1 MYKTMGKNK
10 LPMRKGFYIVG
21 VLLLLLASC
30 TGDKEAREVLDRAEA
45 VMESC
50 PDSAYAELQSL
61 FDGDQESPSLGGVRG
76 GPRTILLLADATN
89 KLCKQMPS
97 DTLFQEVVDYYDHH
111 GDANQRM
118 KAYYL
123 MGCIY
128 RDRHEAPMA
137 LQWYLDAVEQAD
149 TLDADCDYLT
159 LLSVYG
165 QMADVYH
172 SQVMP
177 IEEISAY
184 NQYSRCAA
192 KINNTYEY
200 IRGIELQL
208 NAYNL
213 LSDTA
218 KILTLTDSVHDL
230 YLQAGMPQAAAS
242 VYTPAIYLYIVKRDY
257 PKAKQLMDIFEQQ
270 SGLFDEEGNIEPH
283 REGYYLSKGQYYQ
296 GINQFDSAVYYYRR
310 VQQYGYYMMA
320 YNGLFSVY
328 WQQQKMDSVVKYSL
342 LYRQSLKDNAKTQQ
356 QEAMVMVKAMY
367 DYNRQQ
373 KIANEKEIELIR
385 RTNLFIY
392 IIIGV
397 VLLAALYS
405 VWHIRNKR
413 AAKEAMRK
421 KEQLYADTLHSAKAL
436 LASKE
441 KELEELTQRNLSLEE
456 RESILRQEIA
466 DAKTRIKVLESSTPM
481 QELLPH
487 NQEEEMLADPV
498 VVRFH
503 QSAYSIEKTQ
513 RLTQDDWDELSQLIE
528 NRLPRLYASIA
539 NNERLT
545 PEKKM
550 IVFLVRLKFK
560 NSEIMNLLGLP
571 KPQMITNRITKLN
584 QQLYGKK
591 TAKDFYNNLRE
602 LLPLT

>member
-1 MYKTMGKNK
+1 MYNTMGKNK

-21 VLLLLLASC
+21 VLLLLLAAC
-30 TGDKEAREVLDRAEA
+30 TGDKEVREVLDRAEA

-50 PDSAYAELQSL
+50 PDSAYAELQTL
-61 FDGDQESPSLGGVRG
+61 FDGDQDSPSLGGVRG
-76 GPRTILLLADATN
+76 GPRTILLLAEATN
-89 KLCKQMPS
+89 KLYKQMPS
-97 DTLFQEVVDYYDHH
+97 DTVFQEVVDYYDRH
-111 GDANQRM
+111 GNANERM

-159 LLSVYG
+159 LMRIYG
-165 QMADVYH
+165 QMADIYY
-172 SQVMP
+172 SQLMP
-177 IEEISAY
+177 MEVIEAN

-192 KINNTYEY
+192 KINHTYEY
-200 IRGIELQL
+200 ICGIEQQL
-208 NAYNL
+208 NAFNL
-213 LSDTA
+213 LGDTA

-242 VYTPAIYLYIVKRDY
+242 VYPTAIYIYLAKKDY
-257 PKAKQLMDIFEQQ
+257 SKAKQLMDIFEQQ
-270 SGLFDEEGNIEPH
+270 SGLFDKEGNIEPH
-283 REGYYLSKGQYYQ
+283 REGYYLSKGQYFQ

-310 VQQYGYYMMA
+310 VQQYGYFMMA

-328 WQQQKMDSVVKYSL
+328 WQQQNMDSVVKYSL
-342 LYRQSLKDNAKTQQ
+342 MYRQSLKDNAKIQQ
-356 QEAMVMVKAMY
+356 QDAMVMVKAMY

-373 KIANEKEIELIR
+373 KIANEKAIALIR

-397 VLLAALYS
+397 VLLVVLYS
-405 VWHIRNKR
+405 VWYIRNRR

-441 KELEELTQRNLSLEE
+441 KELEELTQRTLSMEE

-498 VVRFH
+498 VVKFH
-503 QSAYSIEKTQ
+503 QSAYSVEKTQ
-513 RLTQDDWDELSQLIE
+513 RLTQDDWDELSQLVE

-560 NSEIMNLLGLP
+560 NSEMMNLLGLP

-584 QQLYGKK
+584 QRLYGKK
-591 TAKDFYNNLRE
+591 TAKDFYNNLKE
-602 LLPLT
+602 TLPLI

>member
-1 MYKTMGKNK
+1 MYNTMGKNK

-21 VLLLLLASC
+21 VLLLLLAAC
-30 TGDKEAREVLDRAEA
+30 TGDKEVREVLDRAEA

-50 PDSAYAELQSL
+50 PDSAYAELQTL
-61 FDGDQESPSLGGVRG
+61 FDGDQDSPSLGGVRG
-76 GPRTILLLADATN
+76 GPRTILLLAEATN
-89 KLCKQMPS
+89 KLYKQMPS
-97 DTLFQEVVDYYDHH
+97 DTVFQEVVDYYDRH
-111 GDANQRM
+111 GNANERM

-159 LLSVYG
+159 LMRIYG
-165 QMADVYH
+165 QMADIYY
-172 SQVMP
+172 SQLMP
-177 IEEISAY
+177 MEVIEAN

-192 KINNTYEY
+192 KINHTYEY
-200 IRGIELQL
+200 ICGIEQQL
-208 NAYNL
+208 NAFNL
-213 LSDTA
+213 LGDTA

-242 VYTPAIYLYIVKRDY
+242 VYPTAIYIYLAKKDY
-257 PKAKQLMDIFEQQ
+257 SKAKQLMDIFEQQ
-270 SGLFDEEGNIEPH
+270 SGLFDKEGNIEPH
-283 REGYYLSKGQYYQ
+283 REGYYLSKGQYFQ

-310 VQQYGYYMMA
+310 VQQYGYFMTA

-328 WQQQKMDSVVKYSL
+328 WQQQNMDSVVKYSL
-342 LYRQSLKDNAKTQQ
+342 MYRQSLKDNAKTQQ

-373 KIANEKEIELIR
+373 KIANEKAIALIR

-397 VLLAALYS
+397 VLLVVLYS
-405 VWHIRNKR
+405 VWYIRNRR

-441 KELEELTQRNLSLEE
+441 KELEELTQRTLSMEE

-503 QSAYSIEKTQ
+503 QSAYSVEKTQ
-513 RLTQDDWDELSQLIE
+513 RLTQDDWDELSQLVE

-560 NSEIMNLLGLP
+560 NSEMMNLLGLP

-584 QQLYGKK
+584 QRLYGKK
-591 TAKDFYNNLRE
+591 TAKDFYNNLKE
-602 LLPLT
+602 MLPLI

>member
-21 VLLLLLASC
+21 VLLLLLAAC

-50 PDSAYAELQSL
+50 PDSAYAELQTL
-61 FDGDQESPSLGGVRG
+61 FDGDQDFPSLGGVRG
-76 GPRTILLLADATN
+76 GPRTILLLAEATN
-89 KLCKQMPS
+89 KLYKQMPS
-97 DTLFQEVVDYYDHH
+97 DTVFQEVVDYYDRH
-111 GDANQRM
+111 GNANQRM

-149 TLDADCDYLT
+149 TLDVDCDYLT
-159 LLSVYG
+159 LMRIYG
-165 QMADVYH
+165 QMADIYY
-172 SQVMP
+172 SQLMP
-177 IEEISAY
+177 MEVIEAN

-192 KINNTYEY
+192 KINHTYEY
-200 IRGIELQL
+200 ICGIEQQL
-208 NAYNL
+208 NAFNL
-213 LSDTA
+213 LGDTA

-230 YLQAGMPQAAAS
+230 YLQADMPQAAAS
-242 VYTPAIYLYIVKRDY
+242 VYPTAIYIYLAKKDY
-257 PKAKQLMDIFEQQ
+257 SKAKQLMDIFEQQ
-270 SGLFDEEGNIEPH
+270 SGLFDKEGNIEPH

-310 VQQYGYYMMA
+310 VQQYGYFMMA

-328 WQQQKMDSVVKYSL
+328 WQQQNMDSVVKYSL

-373 KIANEKEIELIR
+373 KIANEKAIALIR

-397 VLLAALYS
+397 VLLVVLYS
-405 VWHIRNKR
+405 MWYIRNRR

-441 KELEELTQRNLSLEE
+441 KELEELTQRTLSMEE

-503 QSAYSIEKTQ
+503 QSAYSVEKTQ

-584 QQLYGKK
+584 QRLYGKK
-591 TAKDFYNNLRE
+591 TAKDFYNNLKE
-602 LLPLT
+602 MLPIT

>member
-1 MYKTMGKNK
+1 
-10 LPMRKGFYIVG
+10 
-21 VLLLLLASC
+21 
-30 TGDKEAREVLDRAEA
+30 
-45 VMESC
+45 
-50 PDSAYAELQSL
+50 
-61 FDGDQESPSLGGVRG
+61 
-76 GPRTILLLADATN
+76 
-89 KLCKQMPS
+89 MPS
-97 DTLFQEVVDYYDHH
+97 DTVFQEVVDYYDRH
-111 GDANQRM
+111 GNANQRM

-149 TLDADCDYLT
+149 TLDVDCDYLT
-159 LLSVYG
+159 LMRIYG
-165 QMADVYH
+165 QMADIYY
-172 SQVMP
+172 SQLMP
-177 IEEISAY
+177 MEVIEAN

-192 KINNTYEY
+192 KINHTYEY
-200 IRGIELQL
+200 ICGIEQQL
-208 NAYNL
+208 NAFNL
-213 LSDTA
+213 LGDTA

-230 YLQAGMPQAAAS
+230 YLQADMPQAAAS
-242 VYTPAIYLYIVKRDY
+242 VYPTAIYIYLAKKDY
-257 PKAKQLMDIFEQQ
+257 SKAKQLMDIFEQQ
-270 SGLFDEEGNIEPH
+270 SGLFDKEGNIEPH

-310 VQQYGYYMMA
+310 VQQYGYFMMA

-328 WQQQKMDSVVKYSL
+328 WQQQNMDSVVKYSL

-373 KIANEKEIELIR
+373 KIANEKAIALIR

-397 VLLAALYS
+397 VLLVVLYS
-405 VWHIRNKR
+405 MWYIRNRR

-441 KELEELTQRNLSLEE
+441 KELEELTQRTLSMEE

-503 QSAYSIEKTQ
+503 QSAYSVEKTQ

-584 QQLYGKK
+584 QRLYGKK
-591 TAKDFYNNLRE
+591 TAKDFYNNLKE
-602 LLPLT
+602 MLPIT

>member
-1 MYKTMGKNK
+1 M

-21 VLLLLLASC
+21 VLLLLLVAC
-30 TGDKEAREVLDRAEA
+30 TGDKEVRAVLDRAEA

-61 FDGDQESPSLGGVRG
+61 FDGKETSLLPLGEISEGVSRSD
-76 GPRTILLLADATN
+76 RAYALLLLADATN
-89 KLCKQMPS
+89 KLYKQMPS
-97 DTLFQEVVDYYDHH
+97 DTVFQEVVDYYDRH
-111 GDANQRM
+111 GNANERM

-159 LLSVYG
+159 LMRIYG

-172 SQVMP
+172 SQLMP
-177 IEEISAY
+177 TEEISAY
-184 NQYSRCAA
+184 KEYSRCAA
-192 KINNTYEY
+192 KMDSTYY
-200 IRGIELQL
+200 AIRGIELQL
-208 NAYNL
+208 NAYYL
-213 LSDTA
+213 LGDTVN
-218 KILTLTDSVHDL
+218 ILTLTDSVHDL
-230 YLQAGMPQAAAS
+230 YLQADMPQAAAS
-242 VYTPAIYLYIVKRDY
+242 VYPTAIYLYIVKKDY
-257 PKAKQLMDIFEQQ
+257 PKAKQLMDIFEHQ
-270 SGLFDEEGNIEPH
+270 SGLFDAEGNIGPH
-283 REGYYLSKGQYYQ
+283 REEYYGIKGLYYQ
-296 GINQFDSAVYYYRR
+296 GTNLLDSAKYYYSRLIP
-310 VQQYGYYMMA
+310 YGFELTA
-320 YNGLFSVY
+320 YNGLYSVY
-328 WQQQKMDSVVKYSL
+328 WQQQNMDSVVKYSL
-342 LYRQSLKDNAKTQQ
+342 LYRQAFNDNAKNQQ

-373 KIANEKEIELIR
+373 KIANEKAIALIR

-405 VWHIRNKR
+405 VWYIRNKR
-413 AAKEAMRK
+413 AAKEALRK

-441 KELEELTQRNLSLEE
+441 KELEGLTQRTLSLEE

-498 VVRFH
+498 VVKFH
-503 QSAYSIEKTQ
+503 QAAYSVERSQK
-513 RLTQDDWDELSQLIE
+513 LTHEDWDELSQLIE
-528 NRLPRLYASIA
+528 SRLPRLHASID
-539 NNERLT
+539 NDERLT
-545 PEKKM
+545 PEQKKL
-550 IVFLVRLKFK
+550 VLLVRLLFK
-560 NSEIMNLLGLP
+560 NNEISNLLSLT
-571 KPQMITNRITKLN
+571 PQMVTNRITLLN
-584 QQLYGKK
+584 KRLYGRDS
-591 TAKDFYNNLRE
+591 AKGFYENLSNY
-602 LLPLT
+602 LPLCT

>member
-1 MYKTMGKNK
+1 M

-21 VLLLLLASC
+21 VLLLLLAAC
-30 TGDKEAREVLDRAEA
+30 TGDREVRAVLDRAEA

-50 PDSAYAELQSL
+50 PDSAYAELQTL
-61 FDGDQESPSLGGVRG
+61 FDGKETSLLPLGETREGLSRSD
-76 GPRTILLLADATN
+76 RAYALLLLAEATN

-97 DTLFQEVVDYYDHH
+97 DTVFQEVVDYYDRH
-111 GDANQRM
+111 GNANERM

-159 LLSVYG
+159 LMRIYG

-177 IEEISAY
+177 MEEISAY
-184 NQYSRCAA
+184 KQYSWCAA
-192 KINNTYEY
+192 KMDSTYY
-200 IRGIELQL
+200 AIRGIELQL
-208 NAYNL
+208 NAYHL
-213 LSDTA
+213 ISDTVH
-218 KILTLTDSVHDL
+218 ILTLTDSVHDL

-257 PKAKQLMDIFEQQ
+257 PKAKQLMDIFEHQ
-270 SGLFDEEGNIEPH
+270 SGLFDAEGNIEQS
-283 REGYYLSKGQYYQ
+283 REEYYGVKGLYYQ
-296 GINQFDSAVYYYRR
+296 GTNQLDSAKYYYSRMIP
-310 VQQYGYYMMA
+310 YGYELTA
-320 YNGLFSVY
+320 YNGLYSVY
-328 WQQQKMDSVVKYSL
+328 WQQQNMDSVVKYSL
-342 LYRQSLKDNAKTQQ
+342 LYRQAFNDNAKTQQ

-405 VWHIRNKR
+405 VWYIRNRR

-498 VVRFH
+498 VVKFH
-503 QSAYSIEKTQ
+503 QSAYSVEKTQ

-584 QQLYGKK
+584 QLLYGKK

-602 LLPLT
+602 MLPIT